1 MASLTDS
8 DVSSGLGL
16 AVLVLGE
23 ALQRARDRRPERPPV
38 LVRLRVALEPLFPV
52 TPDGPVTPDDEPV
65 GSPRPGRRVLSIAI
79 QVAAVCAA
87 AGLLL
92 LRVAR
97 VPAWNCAY
105 AEDWGVY
112 LVYSWQHPWHLF
124 VPYNGYEQLV
134 PRILGQF
141 ASMVPVQDVA
151 AFYAVSGTVIAAC
164 CALFAYHASAGFIRF
179 RLLRVTLAAALVLLP
194 IAPLELV
201 ANGVNAQWYLM
212 AAFFW
217 AVLWR
222 PRSRGGMTVAAILA
236 FLTAASVPV
245 VVAFLPLLAIRLV
258 VLPRLREHAVTLGW
272 LAGLAVQ
279 VPVIADSYVNH
290 TQRLGGALAPPG
302 QVVAYY
308 FHTVVLRAL
317 GWHLSW
323 HLESIAGQNG
333 ATLIIGAFLL
343 IVLGWAATTLGRQVR
358 LFIVTAVLFGFM
370 LMVASTA
377 ITSYLV
383 NYPPAL
389 NPVSFEGGSR
399 YTVTPILALIAAM
412 IIAVDACLR
421 RGAIATRVSLD
432 TMRPRAVGAVA
443 ALALV
448 LAVGWVTDF
457 RYVTQ
462 RTTDGPWRP
471 IAESMLTRCEHS
483 TTGTITVYAW
493 YDSHAIV
500 SCSRLHG

>member
-1 MASLTDS
+1 
-8 DVSSGLGL
+8 
-16 AVLVLGE
+16 VLGE
-23 ALQRARDRRPERPPV
+23 ALQRSRGRRPERRPAIA
-38 LVRLRVALEPLFPV
+38 RLRAALDPLFPV
-52 TPDGPVTPDDEPV
+52 APDDEPPRP
-65 GSPRPGRRVLSIAI
+65 PRPGRRRLSVAI
-79 QVAAVCAA
+79 QAAAVCLA

-105 AEDWGVY
+105 AEDWGIFLIY
-112 LVYSWQHPWHLF
+112 AWQHPWHLF

-134 PRILGQF
+134 PRLLGQF
-141 ASMVPVQDVA
+141 ASTVPVPDAA
-151 AFYAVSGTVIAAC
+151 AFYAVTGTVIAAC
-164 CALFAYHASAGFIRF
+164 CALFVYHASAGFIRF
-179 RLLRVTLAAALVLLP
+179 RLLRLTLAAALVLLP

-201 ANGVNAQWYLM
+201 ANGVNTAWYLM

-222 PRSRGGMTVAAILA
+222 PRSRSGMAVAAILA

-245 VVAFLPLLAIRLV
+245 VVAFLPLLAIRVV
-258 VLPRLREHAVTLGW
+258 VLPRLREHAVTAGW

-279 VPVIADSYVNH
+279 VPVITDSYVNH
-290 TQRLGGALAPPG
+290 TQRLSGALAPPA
-302 QVVAYY
+302 QVFAYY
-308 FHTVVLRAL
+308 LHTVVLRAL

-323 HLESIAGQNG
+323 RLEAVAGQNG

-343 IVLGWAATTLGRQVR
+343 VVLGWAAITLGRQVR
-358 LFIVTAVLFGFM
+358 LFAATAVLFGFV

-383 NYPPAL
+383 KFPPVL
-389 NPVSFEGGSR
+389 SPVSFEGGSR
-399 YTVTPILALIAAM
+399 YTVTPILALVAAM
-412 IIAVDACLR
+412 IIAVDAYLR
-421 RGAIATRVSLD
+421 RGAATRVSLAALQ
-432 TMRPRAVGAVA
+432 PRAACAVA
-443 ALALV
+443 VLGLV
-448 LAVGWVTDF
+448 LTVGWVTDF

-471 IAESMLTRCEHS
+471 KAEAMLTRCEHS
-483 TTGTITVYAW
+483 STGTITVYAW
-493 YDSHAIV
+493 YDRHAVV

>member
-1 MASLTDS
+1 M
-8 DVSSGLGL
+8 
-16 AVLVLGE
+16 
-23 ALQRARDRRPERPPV
+23 
-38 LVRLRVALEPLFPV
+38 RLRAALEQLFPV
-52 TPDGPVTPDDEPV
+52 APDGQVTPGDEPSEPP
-65 GSPRPGRRVLSIAI
+65 GTRPRRRALSIAL
-79 QVAAVCAA
+79 QVAGVCVA

-92 LRVAR
+92 LRVAK
-97 VPAWNCAY
+97 VPAWNCVY
-105 AEDWGVY
+105 AEDWGVF
-112 LVYSWQHPWHLF
+112 LIYSWQHPWHLF
-124 VPYNGYEQLV
+124 VPYNGYEEIV
-134 PRILGQF
+134 PRLLGQF
-141 ASMVPVQDVA
+141 ASMVPVGAVA
-151 AFYAVSGTVIAAC
+151 VFYAVSGAVIAAC
-164 CALFAYHASAGFIRF
+164 CALFIYHASAGFIRF

-194 IAPLELV
+194 IAPLEV
-201 ANGVNAQWYLM
+201 VDNGVSAAWYLM

-222 PRSRGGMTVAAILA
+222 PRSRGGMAIAAILA

-245 VVAFLPLLAIRLV
+245 VVAFLPLLAIRLF

-279 VPVIADSYVNH
+279 VPVIADSYAHH
-290 TQRLGGALAPPG
+290 TQRLGGSFAPVG
-302 QVVAYY
+302 QVFAYY
-308 FHTVVLRAL
+308 LHTVVLRAL
-317 GWHLSW
+317 GWRLSW

-343 IVLGWAATTLGRQVR
+343 IVLGWAAITLGRQVR
-358 LFIVTAVLFGFM
+358 LFAATAVLFGFV

-383 NYPPAL
+383 KHPPL
-389 NPVSFEGGSR
+389 LSPVSFEGGSR
-399 YTVTPILALIAAM
+399 YTVTPILMLVAAM
-412 IIAVDACLR
+412 IIAVDAYLR
-421 RGAIATRVSLD
+421 RGATTWVSPDTLQLRAVSL
-432 TMRPRAVGAVA
+432 VA

-448 LAVGWVTDF
+448 LGVGWVTDF

-462 RTTDGPWRP
+462 RTTNGPWRP
-471 IAESMLTRCEHS
+471 VAERLLTRCEHS

>member
-1 MASLTDS
+1 M
-8 DVSSGLGL
+8 
-16 AVLVLGE
+16 LGE
-23 ALQRARDRRPERPPV
+23 ALQRSRDRRPERLPASA
-38 LVRLRVALEPLFPV
+38 RLRAALDPLFPV
-52 TPDGPVTPDDEPV
+52 TPDDEP
-65 GSPRPGRRVLSIAI
+65 PRAPRAPRAPDPGRRVLSVAI
-79 QVAAVCAA
+79 QVAAVCVA

-105 AEDWGVY
+105 AEDWGVF
-112 LVYSWQHPWHLF
+112 LVYAWQHPWHLF

-141 ASMVPVQDVA
+141 ASMLPVPYVA
-151 AFYAVSGTVIAAC
+151 AFYAVSGAVIAAC
-164 CALFAYHASAGFIRF
+164 CALFVYHASAGFIRL
-179 RLLRVTLAAALVLLP
+179 RLLRLTLAAALVLLP
-194 IAPLELV
+194 VAPLELV
-201 ANGVNAQWYLM
+201 ANGVNSSWYLM

-222 PRSRGGMTVAAILA
+222 PRSRGGAAVAAILA
-236 FLTAASVPV
+236 FLIAASEPV

-258 VLPRLREHAVTLGW
+258 VLPRLREHAVTAGW

-279 VPVIADSYVNH
+279 VPVIADSYANH
-290 TQRLGGALAPPG
+290 TQRLGGALAPPA
-302 QVVAYY
+302 QVLAYY
-308 FHTVVLRAL
+308 LHTVVLRAL

-323 HLESIAGQNG
+323 HLESVAGQDG

-343 IVLGWAATTLGRQVR
+343 IVLGWAAITLGRQVR
-358 LFIVTAVLFGFM
+358 LFAATAVLFGFV

-383 NYPPAL
+383 KFPPVL
-389 NPVSFEGGSR
+389 SPVSFEGGSR
-399 YTVTPILALIAAM
+399 YTVTPILALVAAM
-412 IIAVDACLR
+412 IIAVDAYLR
-421 RGAIATRVSLD
+421 RGVTAPVSLH
-432 TMRPRAVGAVA
+432 TMRPRAVCAVGT
-443 ALALV
+443 LALV

-471 IAESMLTRCEHS
+471 KAEAMLTRCAHS
-483 TTGTITVYAW
+483 STGTITVYAW
-493 YDSHAIV
+493 YDRHAVV

>member
-1 MASLTDS
+1 M
-8 DVSSGLGL
+8 
-16 AVLVLGE
+16 LGE
-23 ALQRARDRRPERPPV
+23 ALQRARDRRPERPPA
-38 LVRLRVALEPLFPV
+38 LVRLRAALEPLFPV
-52 TPDGPVTPDDEPV
+52 APDGQVTPDDEPAQ
-65 GSPRPGRRVLSIAI
+65 PPGPWRRVLSIAI
-79 QVAAVCAA
+79 QVVAVCVA

-105 AEDWGVY
+105 AEDWGIF
-112 LVYSWQHPWHLF
+112 LVYAWQHPWHLL
-124 VPYNGYEQLV
+124 VPYEGYEQLI

-151 AFYAVSGTVIAAC
+151 AFYAVSGAVIAAC
-164 CALFAYHASAGFIRF
+164 CALFVYHASAGFIRF
-179 RLLRVTLAAALVLLP
+179 RLLRVILAAALVLLP

-201 ANGVNAQWYLM
+201 DNGVNTPWYLM

-222 PRSRGGMTVAAILA
+222 PQSRGGIALAGILA
-236 FLTAASVPV
+236 FLTAASEPV
-245 VVAFLPLLAIRLV
+245 VIAFLPLLAIRLV
-258 VLPRLREHAVTLGW
+258 VLPKLREQAVTVGW

-279 VPVIADSYVNH
+279 VPVVADSYANH
-290 TQRLGGALAPPG
+290 TQRLGGALAPLR
-302 QVVAYY
+302 QVFAYY
-308 FHTVVLRAL
+308 LHTVVLRAL

-333 ATLIIGAFLL
+333 ATLILGAFLL
-343 IVLGWAATTLGRQVR
+343 IVLGWAAITQGRQVR
-358 LFIVTAVLFGFM
+358 LFTVTAVLFGFV
-370 LMVASTA
+370 LMAASTA

-383 NYPPAL
+383 KFPPVL
-389 NPVSFEGGSR
+389 SPVSFEGGSR
-399 YTVTPILALIAAM
+399 YTVTPILALTAAV
-412 IIAVDACLR
+412 IIAVDHYLR
-421 RGAIATRVSLD
+421 RGATATRLSSYA
-432 TMRPRAVGAVA
+432 TRRRAAGAVA

-471 IAESMLTRCEHS
+471 VAESMLTRCEHS

-493 YDSHAIV
+493 YDSHAVV

>member
-1 MASLTDS
+1 
-8 DVSSGLGL
+8 
-16 AVLVLGE
+16 VLGE
-23 ALQRARDRRPERPPV
+23 ALQRSRGRRPERRPAIA
-38 LVRLRVALEPLFPV
+38 RLRAALDPLFPV
-52 TPDGPVTPDDEPV
+52 APDDEPPRP
-65 GSPRPGRRVLSIAI
+65 PRPGRRLLSVAI
-79 QVAAVCAA
+79 QAAAVCLA

-105 AEDWGVY
+105 AEDWGIFLIY
-112 LVYSWQHPWHLF
+112 AWQHPWHLF

-134 PRILGQF
+134 PRLLGQF

-151 AFYAVSGTVIAAC
+151 AFYAVTGTVIAAC
-164 CALFAYHASAGFIRF
+164 CALVVYHASAGFIRF
-179 RLLRVTLAAALVLLP
+179 RLLRLTLAAALVLLP

-201 ANGVNAQWYLM
+201 ANGVNTAWYLM

-222 PRSRGGMTVAAILA
+222 PRSGSGMAVAAILA

-245 VVAFLPLLAIRLV
+245 VVAFLPLLAIRAV
-258 VLPRLREHAVTLGW
+258 VLPRLREHAVTTGW

-290 TQRLGGALAPPG
+290 TQRLSGALAPPA
-302 QVVAYY
+302 QVFAYY
-308 FHTVVLRAL
+308 LHTVVLRAL

-323 HLESIAGQNG
+323 RLEAVAGQNG

-343 IVLGWAATTLGRQVR
+343 VVLGWAAITLGRQVR
-358 LFIVTAVLFGFM
+358 LFAATAVLFGFV
-370 LMVASTA
+370 LMVAATA

-383 NYPPAL
+383 KFPPVL
-389 NPVSFEGGSR
+389 SPVSFEGGSR
-399 YTVTPILALIAAM
+399 YTVTPILALVAAM
-412 IIAVDACLR
+412 IIAVDAYLR
-421 RGAIATRVSLD
+421 RGAATRLSLAALQ
-432 TMRPRAVGAVA
+432 PRAACAVA
-443 ALALV
+443 VLGLV
-448 LAVGWVTDF
+448 LTVGWVTDF

-471 IAESMLTRCEHS
+471 KAEAMLTRCEHS
-483 TTGTITVYAW
+483 STGTITVYAW
-493 YDSHAIV
+493 YDRHAVV

>member
-1 MASLTDS
+1 
-8 DVSSGLGL
+8 
-16 AVLVLGE
+16 VLGE
-23 ALQRARDRRPERPPV
+23 ALQRSRGRRPERLPAIA
-38 LVRLRVALEPLFPV
+38 RLRAALDPLFPV
-52 TPDGPVTPDDEPV
+52 APDDEPPRP
-65 GSPRPGRRVLSIAI
+65 PRPGRRLLSVAI
-79 QVAAVCAA
+79 QAAAVCLA

-105 AEDWGVY
+105 AEDWGIFLIY
-112 LVYSWQHPWHLF
+112 AWQHPWHLF

-134 PRILGQF
+134 PRLLGQF
-141 ASMVPVQDVA
+141 ASMVPVPDVA
-151 AFYAVSGTVIAAC
+151 AFYAVTGTVIAAC
-164 CALFAYHASAGFIRF
+164 CALFVYHASAGFIRF
-179 RLLRVTLAAALVLLP
+179 RLLRLTLAAALVLLP

-201 ANGVNAQWYLM
+201 ANGVNTAWYLM

-222 PRSRGGMTVAAILA
+222 PRSRSGMAVAAILA

-245 VVAFLPLLAIRLV
+245 VVAFLPLLAIRVV
-258 VLPRLREHAVTLGW
+258 VLPRLREHAVTAGW

-290 TQRLGGALAPPG
+290 TQRLSGALAPPA
-302 QVVAYY
+302 QVFAYY
-308 FHTVVLRAL
+308 LHTVVLRAL

-323 HLESIAGQNG
+323 RLEAVAGQNG
-333 ATLIIGAFLL
+333 ATLIIGTFLL
-343 IVLGWAATTLGRQVR
+343 VVLGWAAITLGRQVR
-358 LFIVTAVLFGFM
+358 LFAATAVLFGFV

-383 NYPPAL
+383 KFPPVL
-389 NPVSFEGGSR
+389 SPVSFEGGSR
-399 YTVTPILALIAAM
+399 YTLTPILALVAAM
-412 IIAVDACLR
+412 IIAVDAYLR
-421 RGAIATRVSLD
+421 RGAATRVSLAALQ
-432 TMRPRAVGAVA
+432 PRAACAVA
-443 ALALV
+443 VLGLV
-448 LAVGWVTDF
+448 LTVGWVTDF

-471 IAESMLTRCEHS
+471 KAEAMLTRCEHS
-483 TTGTITVYAW
+483 STGTITVYAW
-493 YDSHAIV
+493 YDRHAVV

>member
-1 MASLTDS
+1 ML
-8 DVSSGLGL
+8 
-16 AVLVLGE
+16 
-23 ALQRARDRRPERPPV
+23 
-38 LVRLRVALEPLFPV
+38 
-52 TPDGPVTPDDEPV
+52 
-65 GSPRPGRRVLSIAI
+65 
-79 QVAAVCAA
+79 
-87 AGLLL
+87 
-92 LRVAR
+92 
-97 VPAWNCAY
+97 
-105 AEDWGVY
+105 
-112 LVYSWQHPWHLF
+112 
-124 VPYNGYEQLV
+124 
-134 PRILGQF
+134 
-141 ASMVPVQDVA
+141 PVQEVA
-151 AFYAVSGTVIAAC
+151 AFYAVTGAVIAAC
-164 CALFAYHASAGFIRF
+164 CALFVYHASAGFIRL
-179 RLLRVTLAAALVLLP
+179 RLLRLTLAAALVLLP

-201 ANGVNAQWYLM
+201 ANGVNSSWYLM

-222 PRSRGGMTVAAILA
+222 PRSRGGAAVAAILA
-236 FLTAASVPV
+236 FLIAASEPV

-258 VLPRLREHAVTLGW
+258 VLPRLREHAVTAGW

-290 TQRLGGALAPPG
+290 TQRLGGALAPPT
-302 QVVAYY
+302 QVFAYY
-308 FHTVVLRAL
+308 LHTVVLRAL

-323 HLESIAGQNG
+323 RLESVAGQDG

-343 IVLGWAATTLGRQVR
+343 IVLGWAAITLGRQVR
-358 LFIVTAVLFGFM
+358 LFAATAVLFGFV

-383 NYPPAL
+383 KFPPVL
-389 NPVSFEGGSR
+389 SPVSFEGGSR
-399 YTVTPILALIAAM
+399 YTVTPILALVAAM
-412 IIAVDACLR
+412 IIAVDAYLR
-421 RGAIATRVSLD
+421 RGGTAPVSLD

-471 IAESMLTRCEHS
+471 KAEAMLTRCEHS
-483 TTGTITVYAW
+483 STGTITVYAW
-493 YDSHAIV
+493 YDSHAVV

>member
-1 MASLTDS
+1 MS
-8 DVSSGLGL
+8 
-16 AVLVLGE
+16 VLGE
-23 ALQRARDRRPERPPV
+23 ALQRARDRRPERPPAFA
-38 LVRLRVALEPLFPV
+38 RLRAALEPLFPV
-52 TPDGPVTPDDEPV
+52 APDGQVTPDDEPAQPP
-65 GSPRPGRRVLSIAI
+65 SPRRRALSITL
-79 QVAAVCAA
+79 QVAGVCVA

-92 LRVAR
+92 LRVAK

-105 AEDWGVY
+105 AEDWGVF

-124 VPYNGYEQLV
+124 VPYNGYEQIV

-151 AFYAVSGTVIAAC
+151 AFYAVSGAIIAAC
-164 CALFAYHASAGFIRF
+164 CALFVYHASAGFIRF

-201 ANGVNAQWYLM
+201 ANGVNTSWYLV

-222 PRSRGGMTVAAILA
+222 PRSRGGMALAAILA
-236 FLTAASVPV
+236 FLTAASEPV
-245 VVAFLPLLAIRLV
+245 VVVFLPLLAIRLM
-258 VLPRLREHAVTLGW
+258 VLPRLREHAVTIGW

-279 VPVIADSYVNH
+279 VPVIADSYANH

-343 IVLGWAATTLGRQVR
+343 IVLGWAAITLGRQVR
-358 LFIVTAVLFGFM
+358 LFAAMAVLFGFV
-370 LMVASTA
+370 LMVACTA

-383 NYPPAL
+383 KFPPVL
-389 NPVSFEGGSR
+389 SPVSFEGGSR
-399 YTVTPILALIAAM
+399 YTVTPILALVAAM
-412 IIAVDACLR
+412 IIAVDAYLR
-421 RGAIATRVSLD
+421 RGVTTRGSLD
-432 TMRPRAVGAVA
+432 TLQLRAVSAVA
-443 ALALV
+443 VLALV

-457 RYVTQ
+457 SYVTQ

-471 IAESMLTRCEHS
+471 IAERMLTRCEHS

-493 YDSHAIV
+493 YDNHAVV

>member
-1 MASLTDS
+1 M
-8 DVSSGLGL
+8 
-16 AVLVLGE
+16 LGE
-23 ALQRARDRRPERPPV
+23 ALQRSRDRRPERLPAV
-38 LVRLRVALEPLFPV
+38 ARLRAALDPLFPV
-52 TPDGPVTPDDEPV
+52 TPDDEP
-65 GSPRPGRRVLSIAI
+65 PYPPPPGRRLLSVAI
-79 QVAAVCAA
+79 QVTAVCVA

-97 VPAWNCAY
+97 IPAWNCAY
-105 AEDWGVY
+105 AEDWGIFLIY
-112 LVYSWQHPWHLF
+112 AWQHPWHLF

-151 AFYAVSGTVIAAC
+151 AFYAVTGTVIAAC
-164 CALFAYHASAGFIRF
+164 CALFVYHASAGFIRF
-179 RLLRVTLAAALVLLP
+179 RLLRLTLAAALVLLP
-194 IAPLELV
+194 VAPLELV
-201 ANGVNAQWYLM
+201 ANGVNTAWYLM

-222 PRSRGGMTVAAILA
+222 PRSKGGMAVAAILA

-245 VVAFLPLLAIRLV
+245 VVAFLPLLAIRVV
-258 VLPRLREHAVTLGW
+258 VLPRLREHAVTAGW

-279 VPVIADSYVNH
+279 IPVIADSYVNH
-290 TQRLGGALAPPG
+290 TQRLSGALAPPA
-302 QVVAYY
+302 QVFAYY
-308 FHTVVLRAL
+308 LHTVVLRAL

-323 HLESIAGQNG
+323 RLEAIAGQNG

-343 IVLGWAATTLGRQVR
+343 IVLGWASITMGRQVR
-358 LFIVTAVLFGFM
+358 LFAATAVLFGFV

-383 NYPPAL
+383 KFPPVL
-389 NPVSFEGGSR
+389 SPVSFEGGSR
-399 YTVTPILALIAAM
+399 YTVTPILALVAAM
-412 IIAVDACLR
+412 IIAVDAYLR
-421 RGAIATRVSLD
+421 RGAATQVSLN
-432 TMRPRAVGAVA
+432 TLQPRAACAVA
-443 ALALV
+443 VLGLV

-457 RYVTQ
+457 SYVTQ

-471 IAESMLTRCEHS
+471 KAEAMLTRCEQS
-483 TTGTITVYAW
+483 STGTITVYAW
-493 YDSHAIV
+493 YDRHAVV